1 MKSKNTNSTKS
12 PISEIN
18 SNTSAETKF
27 PTSVDFY
34 YRLKHDPNIKT
45 NGIKITYLDSMKKK
59 YIDMDFSKWVFVENG
74 GDIPMHRVYFFK
86 FQDIIIWDREQ
97 KIINLEPVLSS
108 SKLHLPDNFTILSW
122 NILNPKDNSKKRSK
136 KNNFANLTTKEI
148 DRMNKV
154 CECIIK
160 YAETIDIICLQEV
173 NELMKENIKLAL
185 DEKFG
190 KDTYS
195 IAQTNLSTQDN
206 ILIISKYQI
215 NSIEFITFSREKEA
229 IKINMELE
237 SGGIIDVYAVH
248 LTSDS
253 KSNSHHKRL
262 EQLEKIYTHFSNSNQ
277 TKSCIICGDFNEDN
291 STHRFLT
298 ETNKLVEYDLNMNNN
313 IYTFDPNTNPLAQEN
328 SNTQTSHTFDKF
340 YSCGSLHPIE
350 LVSIISDVKY
360 SDHYAIKTKFA
371 YEYMSDNGFSLS
383 NANLSDE
390 KNILSFSSNS
400 ETSTGL
406 FIVVP
411 PHADGYTQIQQLREE
426 YDANYSKWMPH
437 LSIRYGKNGWIPE
450 SEFGIWTESNKNIIE
465 RINCFDIILDC
476 VDYFFHENSWTI
488 IIKPSPNTNTS
499 TKLNQI
505 FKLFDSDKEPHLTL
519 GKFKEKNKFEKVF
532 DKIKNIGISV
542 EWKMNLLHM
551 VSKKNRSEGVIMEI
565 LKLNNNNN
573 DLIFNSYHEFV
584 LNFEKLIKTLFSE
597 IKILM
602 GGSGLYFYE
611 SNLELNVDVGTD
623 MDILVIGIYE
633 PNDFFQKANR
643 FFQSC
648 GYFIHSKIVSNE
660 YYSMIRTIH
669 YKYGIMD
676 IHYIKMN
683 SHLNLNTITDTD
695 TKIKSSVYWDN
706 KCIWDY
712 AKQNNFETIFLNG
725 LIDIKKKFKSRGVY
739 GQEFC
744 YIGGISLSIMLI
756 HYISKFNPNEW
767 TYTEFVDFCKYWSNF
782 EYSNIIGMRGI
793 EGTFCSGYGSV
804 SVSGNYDQNNASANR
819 NLNIHMYVKG
829 PISNYNTTRNLTA
842 STFNM
847 IKYYLKNNF
856 ESEYESAYILKFTIG
871 STNLYAHDEIKSF
884 IRSIYLKII
893 LRIEKLIKNTSNIV
907 YPHAPHNNT
916 SDYIINELTSQYETT
931 YEFEFNFDP
940 ISLINIFTDVKNKII
955 SLYENTYAQIM
966 IIQK

>member
-1 MKSKNTNSTKS
+1 MKSKNTNLTKKS
-12 PISEIN
+12 SISETN
-18 SNTSAETKF
+18 SNMNIETKF

-86 FQDIIIWDREQ
+86 FQDVVIWDREQ
-97 KIINLEPVLSS
+97 KTINLEPVLSL
-108 SKLHLPDNFTILSW
+108 SKPHLPDNFTILSW
-122 NILNPKDNSKKRSK
+122 NILNPKNNSKNN
-136 KNNFANLTTKEI
+136 KNTRLIAKEI

-154 CECIIK
+154 CECIIE

-173 NELMKENIKLAL
+173 NKQMEENIKLAL
-185 DEKFG
+185 ENKFG
-190 KDTYS
+190 KNTYG
-195 IAQTNLSTQDN
+195 IAQTNLTTQDN
-206 ILIISKYQI
+206 IFIISKYQI
-215 NSIEFITFSREKEA
+215 NSTEFITFSQEKEA

-237 SGGIIDVYAVH
+237 SGGIIDVYSVH
-248 LTSDS
+248 LTSDT

-262 EQLEKIYTHFSNSNQ
+262 EQLEKIRTHFSNSNK

-291 STHRFLT
+291 STHGFLT
-298 ETNKLVEYDLNMNNN
+298 ETTKLVEYDLNMRNN
-313 IYTFDPNTNPLAQEN
+313 IYTFDPNTNPLAHEN
-328 SNTQTSHTFDKF
+328 SNTKMPHTFDKF

-360 SDHYAIKTKFA
+360 SDHYAVKTKFA
-371 YEYMSDNGFSLS
+371 YEYMLNNETSLS

-450 SEFGIWTESNKNIIE
+450 SEFGVWTESNKNVIE
-465 RINCFDIILDC
+465 RINSFDIVLDY

-488 IIKPSPNTNTS
+488 IIRPSPNISTS
-499 TKLNQI
+499 IKLNEI

-519 GKFKEKNKFEKVF
+519 GKFKEKNKFEKAF
-532 DKIKNIGISV
+532 DKIKNMGILV
-542 EWKMNLLHM
+542 KWKMNLLHM

-565 LKLNNNNN
+565 LKLNNDGEYN
-573 DLIFNSYHEFV
+573 DLTFNSYHEFV
-584 LNFEKLIKTLFSE
+584 LNFEKLIQTLFSE
-597 IKILM
+597 IKILL

-611 SNLELNVDVGTD
+611 SNLELNLDVGANIDID

-633 PNDFFQKANR
+633 PNDFFQRANR

-676 IHYIKMN
+676 IHYIKTN
-683 SHLNLNTITDTD
+683 SYLNINTITDAD

-725 LIDIKKKFKSRGVY
+725 LIDIKKKFKSYGVY

-756 HYISKFNPNEW
+756 HYISKFI
-767 TYTEFVDFCKYWSNF
+767 T
-782 EYSNIIGMRGI
+782 
-793 EGTFCSGYGSV
+793 
-804 SVSGNYDQNNASANR
+804 
-819 NLNIHMYVKG
+819 
-829 PISNYNTTRNLTA
+829 
-842 STFNM
+842 
-847 IKYYLKNNF
+847 
-856 ESEYESAYILKFTIG
+856 
-871 STNLYAHDEIKSF
+871 
-884 IRSIYLKII
+884 
-893 LRIEKLIKNTSNIV
+893 
-907 YPHAPHNNT
+907 
-916 SDYIINELTSQYETT
+916 
-931 YEFEFNFDP
+931 
-940 ISLINIFTDVKNKII
+940 
-955 SLYENTYAQIM
+955 
-966 IIQK
+966 